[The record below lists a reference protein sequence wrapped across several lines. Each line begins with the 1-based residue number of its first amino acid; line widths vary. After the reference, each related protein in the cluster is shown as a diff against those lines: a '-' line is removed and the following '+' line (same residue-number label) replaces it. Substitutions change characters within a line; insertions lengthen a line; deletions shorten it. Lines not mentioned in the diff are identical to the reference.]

1 MSTWRDFRLAQDYQ
15 KRMMSQAAHE
25 RLVAEILALR
35 QQRRPFS
42 SMMTR
47 IGRLLATW
55 GTALQTRY
63 SSLDLATIPQQRC
76 VADSLTAELEK
87 IRVG

>member
-1 MSTWRDFRLAQDYQ
+1 MSTWRDYRLAEDYQ

-25 RLVAEILALR
+25 RLVAEMLALR
-35 QQRRPFS
+35 QRRGAFS

-63 SSLDLATIPQQRC
+63 SNLDLTTIAQRRC
-76 VADSLTAELEK
+76 TEDWLAAELER
-87 IRVG
+87 IHVS

>member
-1 MSTWRDFRLAQDYQ
+1 MSTWRDYRLVEDYQ

-25 RLVAEILALR
+25 RLVSEVLALR
-35 QQRRPFS
+35 QRRGVFS

-63 SSLDLATIPQQRC
+63 SNLDLMTIAQRRC
-76 VADSLTAELEK
+76 TEDSLTAELER
-87 IRVG
+87 IHVG